1 MSGFSPEWLAL
12 REGADSRARA
22 APLLDLLRERLAG
35 RSTLTI
41 ADIGC
46 GTGSTI
52 RAISRLL
59 PERQVWHLYD
69 YDGALLKAA
78 RTALARWAGADPH
91 AGGDAGSITLSRDG
105 RVIEVS
111 VHRLDLMAEL
121 ARVFDPP
128 PDLVTAS
135 AFFDLVSAEWIDA
148 FVRQAAAVRS
158 AVYAAITYNGEEEWE
173 PPHPADAAVL
183 AAFHAHQRTDKG
195 FGPAAGPAA
204 VSHLAGGLAA
214 EGYDVFTADSPWRL
228 GEGDESLI
236 EAIAMGSADAV
247 AETGLVPAHQIAA
260 WREARMGAARCRI
273 GHTDLLA
280 FPRRGAN

>member
-12 REGADSRARA
+12 REGADRLARA
-22 APLLDLLRERLAG
+22 ATLLDVLRERLAG

-52 RAISRLL
+52 RTIARLL
-59 PERQVWHLYD
+59 PERQAWHLYD
-69 YDGALLKAA
+69 YDGALLEAA
-78 RTALARWAGADPH
+78 RAALARWAGADPH

-105 RVIEVS
+105 RVIDVRL
-111 VHRLDLMAEL
+111 HRLDLVAEL
-121 ARVFDPP
+121 ACVFDPP

-148 FVRQAAAVRS
+148 FVRKAAAARA
-158 AVYAAITYNGEEEWE
+158 AVYAAITYNGEEVWE

-204 VSHLAGGLAA
+204 AGHLAGALAA
-214 EGYDVFTADSPWRL
+214 AGYDVLTADSPWQL

-247 AETGLVPAHQIAA
+247 AETGLVPAHELSA
-260 WREARMGAARCRI
+260 WRDARLRAIRCRI
-273 GHTDLLA
+273 GHTDILA
-280 FPRRGAN
+280 WPDARPH